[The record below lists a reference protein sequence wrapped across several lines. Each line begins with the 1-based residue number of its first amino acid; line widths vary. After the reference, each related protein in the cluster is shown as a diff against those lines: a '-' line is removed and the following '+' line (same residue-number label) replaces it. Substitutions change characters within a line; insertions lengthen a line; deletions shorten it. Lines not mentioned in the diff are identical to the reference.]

1 MFFAIRLCYVIWRL
15 LFCCCTQP
23 PPVRRKIKHSPM
35 CSNLPFLNGNK
46 SRLVPVRVLIKSN
59 SNEKSPK
66 MRNLLRRFRI
76 SHVEP
81 PNPAFQKTTFLQTH
95 LKQTLKK
102 KPKSEKYGGGG
113 GGGGGGVGRAN
124 GRTPSTHHNSLIV
137 QQIGE

>member
-23 PPVRRKIKHSPM
+23 PPVRRKIKHSQM

-59 SNEKSPK
+59 SNENSLK
-66 MRNLLRRFRI
+66 MRNCLGRFRI
-76 SHVEP
+76 SHLEL

-95 LKQTLKK
+95 LKQTLKNTRK
-102 KPKSEKYGGGG
+102 NKNTGGRRGGGRQG
-113 GGGGGGVGRAN
+113 GGSGRGGRKM
-124 GRTPSTHHNSLIV
+124 
-137 QQIGE
+137 